1 MNARSSAAPAARGAR
16 SSQGAVSPRRL
27 LSSCGYLTCSCFS
40 RPSEVLHLVEF
51 YLEDGITDDEA
62 VALIDLEA
70 PRLNKGKN
78 KWQEMM
84 SDRILLIRIGLQS
97 FSYGE
102 KSNNFEFISPLL
114 CLKFLLYD

>member
-1 MNARSSAAPAARGAR
+1 MPGPCRAQTLPAAFAGFL
-16 SSQGAVSPRRL
+16 QVK
-27 LSSCGYLTCSCFS
+27 CSCFS

-84 SDRILLIRIGLQS
+84 SDRILLIRIGFQS